1 MADTEWVPPSEI
13 PELVYE
19 ADVVA
24 IDLETHDPDIKTK
37 GPGWA
42 TNNGKVIGVAIAA
55 NGWKGYFPVGHEKGP
70 NIDERIFKRNFK
82 KILDKDNI
90 KVFHNA
96 MYDVGWMRQW
106 GLEVKGTIVDT
117 MIAAPLI
124 DENRFRYSLNELAK
138 DYLKEKKYETE
149 LYEAAAQ
156 WGTDA
161 KGEMHKLPAMIVG
174 PYAEKDAELTL
185 KLWEIFKLQIVEDEL
200 QQVFELETKLFPVLF
215 EMKSKGV
222 RVDLDRAERIK
233 KDFEN
238 TEKKILDKIL
248 QDTGVAVDVWAAAS
262 VAKAF
267 DALKIPYERTA
278 KSKQPKFDKGFLS
291 NNSSE
296 LAKMVV
302 EAREINKARTTFI
315 DTLLKHSHEGRIHA
329 EIHQL
334 RGDKGGTVS
343 GRLSMSNPNLQQI
356 PARHPTIGPAIRSLF
371 IPEEGEQW
379 GSFDYSQQ
387 EPRIIVHFAKQLD
400 LAGSAEVAGAYI
412 NDPTTDF
419 HQKVAEMANI
429 DRKKAKTINLGLSYG
444 MGQGKLAK
452 ELGLNTEDAQD
463 LFKEYHSSVPFI
475 RELKNMATQQASRRG
490 ENKGFVR
497 TLMKRKCR
505 FNLWE
510 PDTPFKKRMPGD
522 VIQFN
527 QPLPK
532 QQAQE
537 EYGPAIRRAFTYTA
551 FNRIIQGSAADQ
563 TKQAMVDLHEE
574 GITPMIQIH
583 DEIAVSVS
591 DEITS
596 KRIVDIMENAC
607 KLEVPSKVDAELG
620 KNWGDS
626 M

>member
-1 MADTEWVPPSEI
+1 MADIEWVPPSEI

-55 NGWKGYFPVGHEKGP
+55 NGWKGYFPVAHEKGP
-70 NIDERIFKRNFK
+70 NLDERIFKRNFK

-124 DENRFRYSLNELAK
+124 DENRFRYSLNELSK
-138 DYLKEKKYETE
+138 DYLKEKKYESD

-185 KLWEIFKLQIVEDEL
+185 KLWNIFKLQITEDEL

-233 KDFEN
+233 KDFKN

-267 DALKIPYERTA
+267 DSAGIKYERTA

-291 NNSSE
+291 NHPSD
-296 LAKMVV
+296 LARMVV
-302 EAREINKARTTFI
+302 EAREINKASTTFI

-379 GSFDYSQQ
+379 GAFDYSQQ
-387 EPRIIVHFAKQLD
+387 EPRIIVHHAVLHDLDGAK
-400 LAGSAEVAGAYI
+400 EVANAYI

-452 ELGLNTEDAQD
+452 ELGLNEEEAKD

-475 RELKNMATQQASRRG
+475 RELKSMATQQASRRG

-497 TLMKRKCR
+497 TIMKRKCR

-532 QQAQE
+532 QQAQD

-563 TKQAMVDLHEE
+563 TKQAMVDLHAE

-583 DEIAVSVS
+583 DEIAVSVPN
-591 DEITS
+591 DKTS
-596 KRIVDIMENAC
+596 KRVVEIMENAC
-607 KLEVPSKVDAELG
+607 KLKVPSKVDAELG

>member
-55 NGWKGYFPVGHEKGP
+55 NGWKGYFPVAHEKGP

-233 KDFEN
+233 KDFKN

-267 DALKIPYERTA
+267 DAAGIKYERTA

-291 NNSSE
+291 NHPSD
-296 LAKMVV
+296 LARMVV
-302 EAREINKARTTFI
+302 EAREINKASTTFI
-315 DTLLKHSHEGRIHA
+315 DTLLKHSHKGRIHA

-371 IPEEGEQW
+371 IPEENEQW

-412 NDPTTDF
+412 NDPKTDF

-563 TKQAMVDLHEE
+563 TKQAMVDLHAE

-583 DEIAVSVS
+583 DEIAVSVPN
-591 DEITS
+591 DKTS
-596 KRIVDIMENAC
+596 KRIVEIMENAC

>member
-262 VAKAF
+262 VVKAF
-267 DALKIPYERTA
+267 DSLKIPYERTA

-291 NNSSE
+291 NHSSE

-591 DEITS
+591 DEKTS

>member
-106 GLEVKGTIVDT
+106 GLEVNGTIVDT

-267 DALKIPYERTA
+267 DSLKIPYERTA

-291 NNSSE
+291 NHSSE

-591 DEITS
+591 DEKTS

>member
-267 DALKIPYERTA
+267 DSLKIPYERTA

-291 NNSSE
+291 NHSSE

-591 DEITS
+591 DEKTS

>member
-248 QDTGVAVDVWAAAS
+248 QDTAVAVDVWAAAS

-267 DALKIPYERTA
+267 DSLKIPYERTA

-291 NNSSE
+291 NHSSE

-591 DEITS
+591 DEKTS

>member
-149 LYEAAAQ
+149 FYEAAAQ

-267 DALKIPYERTA
+267 DSLKIPYERTA

-291 NNSSE
+291 NHSSE

-591 DEITS
+591 DEKTS

>member
-1 MADTEWVPPSEI
+1 MAEIEWVPPSEI

-124 DENRFRYSLNELAK
+124 DENRFRYSLNELSK
-138 DYLKEKKYETE
+138 DYLKEKKYESD

-185 KLWEIFKLQIVEDEL
+185 KLWNIFKLQIKEDEL

-222 RVDLDRAERIK
+222 RVDLDRAESIK
-233 KDFEN
+233 KNFKN
-238 TEKKILDKIL
+238 TEEKILDKIL
-248 QDTGVAVDVWAAAS
+248 QDTGVAVDIWAAAS

-267 DALKIPYERTA
+267 DSAGIKYERTA

-291 NNSSE
+291 NHPSE
-296 LAKMVV
+296 LARMVV
-302 EAREINKARTTFI
+302 EAREINKASTTFI
-315 DTLLKHSHEGRIHA
+315 DTLLKHSHNGRIHA

-343 GRLSMSNPNLQQI
+343 GRLSMSHPNLQQI

-379 GSFDYSQQ
+379 GAFDYSQQ
-387 EPRIIVHFAKQLD
+387 EPRIIVHHAVLHDLDGAK
-400 LAGSAEVAGAYI
+400 EVANAYI

-444 MGQGKLAK
+444 MGQGKLAT
-452 ELGLNTEDAQD
+452 ELGLNEEEAKD

-475 RELKNMATQQASRRG
+475 RELKSMATQQASRRG

-497 TLMKRKCR
+497 TIMKRKCR

-510 PDTPFKKRMPGD
+510 PDTPFKKRKPGD

-532 QQAQE
+532 QQAE
-537 EYGPAIRRAFTYTA
+537 DEYGPAIRRAFTYTA

-563 TKQAMVDLHEE
+563 TKQAMIDLHAE

-583 DEIAVSVS
+583 DEIAVSVR
-591 DEITS
+591 DHQTA
-596 KRIVDIMENAC
+596 KKVVDIMENAC
-607 KLEVPSKVDAELG
+607 QLKVPSKVDAELG

>member
-1 MADTEWVPPSEI
+1 M
-13 PELVYE
+13 L
-19 ADVVA
+19 
-24 IDLETHDPDIKTK
+24 
-37 GPGWA
+37 
-42 TNNGKVIGVAIAA
+42 
-55 NGWKGYFPVGHEKGP
+55 
-70 NIDERIFKRNFK
+70 
-82 KILDKDNI
+82 
-90 KVFHNA
+90 
-96 MYDVGWMRQW
+96 
-106 GLEVKGTIVDT
+106 
-117 MIAAPLI
+117 AAPLI
-124 DENRFRYSLNELAK
+124 DENRFRYSLNELSK
-138 DYLKEKKYETE
+138 DYLKEKKYESG

-185 KLWEIFKLQIVEDEL
+185 KLWNIFKLQIKEDEL

-222 RVDLDRAERIK
+222 RVDLDRAESIK
-233 KDFEN
+233 KNFKN

-248 QDTGVAVDVWAAAS
+248 QDTGVAVDIWAAAS

-267 DALKIPYERTA
+267 DAAGIKYERTA

-291 NNSSE
+291 NHSSE
-296 LAKMVV
+296 LARMVV
-302 EAREINKARTTFI
+302 EAREINKASTTFI
-315 DTLLKHSHEGRIHA
+315 DTLLKHSHNGRIHA

-379 GSFDYSQQ
+379 GAFVYSQQ
-387 EPRIIVHFAKQLD
+387 EPRIIVHHAVLHDLDGAK
-400 LAGSAEVAGAYI
+400 EVANAYI

-444 MGQGKLAK
+444 MGQGKLAT
-452 ELGLNTEDAQD
+452 ELGLNEEEAKD

-475 RELKNMATQQASRRG
+475 RELKSMATQQASRRG

-497 TLMKRKCR
+497 TIMKRKCR

-510 PDTPFKKRMPGD
+510 PDTPFKKRKPGD

-532 QQAQE
+532 QQAE
-537 EYGPAIRRAFTYTA
+537 DEYGPAIRRAFTYTA

-563 TKQAMVDLHEE
+563 TKQAMIDLHAE

-583 DEIAVSVS
+583 DEIAVSVR
-591 DEITS
+591 DHQTA
-596 KRIVDIMENAC
+596 KKIVDIMENAC
-607 KLEVPSKVDAELG
+607 QLKVPSKVDAELG

>member
-55 NGWKGYFPVGHEKGP
+55 NGWKGYFPVAHEKGP
-70 NIDERIFKRNFK
+70 NLDERIFKRNFK

-124 DENRFRYSLNELAK
+124 DENRFRYSLNELSK

-149 LYEAAAQ
+149 LYEAASQ

-222 RVDLDRAERIK
+222 RVDLDRAETIK
-233 KDFEN
+233 KNFKN

-248 QDTGVAVDVWAAAS
+248 QDTGVAVDIWAAAS

-267 DALKIPYERTA
+267 DSAGIKYERTA

-291 NNSSE
+291 NHPSD
-296 LAKMVV
+296 LARMVV
-302 EAREINKARTTFI
+302 EAREINKASTTFI

-400 LAGSAEVAGAYI
+400 LAGSKEVASAYI

-510 PDTPFKKRMPGD
+510 PDTPFKKRKPGD
-522 VIQFN
+522 VIHFN

-537 EYGPAIRRAFTYTA
+537 EYGPAVRRAFTYTA

-563 TKQAMVDLHEE
+563 TKQAMVDLHAE

-583 DEIAVSVS
+583 DEIAVSVA
-591 DEITS
+591 DEKTS

>member
-55 NGWKGYFPVGHEKGP
+55 NGWKGYFPVAHEKGP
-70 NIDERIFKRNFK
+70 NLDERIFKRNFK

-124 DENRFRYSLNELAK
+124 DENRFRYSLNELSK

-149 LYEAAAQ
+149 LYEAASQ

-222 RVDLDRAERIK
+222 RVDLDRAETIK
-233 KDFEN
+233 KNFKN

-248 QDTGVAVDVWAAAS
+248 QDTGVAVDIWAAAS

-267 DALKIPYERTA
+267 DSAGIKYERTA

-291 NNSSE
+291 NHPSD
-296 LAKMVV
+296 LARMVV
-302 EAREINKARTTFI
+302 EAREINKASTTFI

-400 LAGSAEVAGAYI
+400 LAGSKEVASAYI

-510 PDTPFKKRMPGD
+510 PDTPFKKRKPGD
-522 VIQFN
+522 VIHFN

-537 EYGPAIRRAFTYTA
+537 EYGPAVRRAFTYTA

-563 TKQAMVDLHEE
+563 TKQAMVDLHAE

-583 DEIAVSVS
+583 DEIAVSVPN
-591 DEITS
+591 DKIS
-596 KRIVDIMENAC
+596 KRVVEIMENAC
-607 KLEVPSKVDAELG
+607 KLKVPSKVDAELG

>member
-1 MADTEWVPPSEI
+1 MADTEWIPPSEI

-24 IDLETHDPDIKTK
+24 IDLETHDPEIKTK

-55 NGWKGYFPVGHEKGP
+55 NGWKGYFPVAHEKGP
-70 NIDERIFKRNFK
+70 NLDERIFKRNFK

-124 DENRFRYSLNELAK
+124 DENRFRYSLNELSK

-149 LYEAAAQ
+149 LYEAASQ

-222 RVDLDRAERIK
+222 RVDLDRAETIK
-233 KDFEN
+233 KNFKN

-248 QDTGVAVDVWAAAS
+248 QDTGVAVDIWAAAS

-267 DALKIPYERTA
+267 DSAGIKYERTA

-291 NNSSE
+291 NHPSD
-296 LAKMVV
+296 LARMVV
-302 EAREINKARTTFI
+302 EAREINKASTTFI

-400 LAGSAEVAGAYI
+400 LAGSNEVASAYI

-419 HQKVAEMANI
+419 HQKVADMANI

-510 PDTPFKKRMPGD
+510 PDTPFKKRKPGD
-522 VIQFN
+522 VIHFN

-537 EYGPAIRRAFTYTA
+537 EYGPAVRRAFTYTA

-563 TKQAMVDLHEE
+563 TKQAMVDLHAE

-583 DEIAVSVS
+583 DEIAVSVA
-591 DEITS
+591 DEKTS

>member
-1 MADTEWVPPSEI
+1 MAEIEWVPPSEI

-124 DENRFRYSLNELAK
+124 DENRFRYSLNELSK
-138 DYLKEKKYETE
+138 DYLKEKKYESD

-185 KLWEIFKLQIVEDEL
+185 KLWNIFKLQIKEDEL

-222 RVDLDRAERIK
+222 RVDLDRAESIK
-233 KDFEN
+233 KNFKN
-238 TEKKILDKIL
+238 TEEKILDKIL
-248 QDTGVAVDVWAAAS
+248 QDTGVAVDIWAAAS

-267 DALKIPYERTA
+267 DAAGIKYERTA

-291 NNSSE
+291 NHSSE
-296 LAKMVV
+296 LARMVV
-302 EAREINKARTTFI
+302 EAREINKASTTFI
-315 DTLLKHSHEGRIHA
+315 DTLLKHSHNGRIHA

-379 GSFDYSQQ
+379 GAFDYSQQ
-387 EPRIIVHFAKQLD
+387 EPRIIVHHAVLHDLDGAK
-400 LAGSAEVAGAYI
+400 EVANAYI

-444 MGQGKLAK
+444 MGQGKLAT
-452 ELGLNTEDAQD
+452 ELGLNEEEAKD

-475 RELKNMATQQASRRG
+475 RELKSMATQQASRRG

-497 TLMKRKCR
+497 TIMKRKCR

-510 PDTPFKKRMPGD
+510 PDTPFKKRKPGD

-532 QQAQE
+532 QQAE
-537 EYGPAIRRAFTYTA
+537 DEYGPAIRRAFTYTA

-563 TKQAMVDLHEE
+563 TKQAMIDLHAE

-583 DEIAVSVS
+583 DEIAVSVR
-591 DEITS
+591 DHQTA
-596 KRIVDIMENAC
+596 KKVVDIMENAC
-607 KLEVPSKVDAELG
+607 QLKVPSKVDAELG

>member
-1 MADTEWVPPSEI
+1 MADIEWVPPSEI

-124 DENRFRYSLNELAK
+124 DENRFRYSLNELSK
-138 DYLKEKKYETE
+138 DYLKEKKYESD

-185 KLWEIFKLQIVEDEL
+185 KLWNIFKLQITEDEL

-222 RVDLDRAERIK
+222 RVDLDRAETIK
-233 KDFEN
+233 KNFKN

-248 QDTGVAVDVWAAAS
+248 QDTGVAVDIWAAAS

-267 DALKIPYERTA
+267 DSAGIKYERTA

-291 NNSSE
+291 NHPSD
-296 LAKMVV
+296 LARMVV
-302 EAREINKARTTFI
+302 EAREINKASTTFI

-379 GSFDYSQQ
+379 GAFDYSQQ
-387 EPRIIVHFAKQLD
+387 EPRIIVHHAVLHDLDGAK
-400 LAGSAEVAGAYI
+400 EVANAYI

-452 ELGLNTEDAQD
+452 ELGLNEEEAKD

-475 RELKNMATQQASRRG
+475 RELKSMATQQASRRG

-497 TLMKRKCR
+497 TIMKRKCR

-532 QQAQE
+532 QQAQD

-563 TKQAMVDLHEE
+563 TKQAMVDLHAE

-583 DEIAVSVS
+583 DEIAVSVPN
-591 DEITS
+591 DKIS
-596 KRIVDIMENAC
+596 KRVVEIMENAC
-607 KLEVPSKVDAELG
+607 KLKVPSKVDAELG

>member
-1 MADTEWVPPSEI
+1 M
-13 PELVYE
+13 
-19 ADVVA
+19 
-24 IDLETHDPDIKTK
+24 
-37 GPGWA
+37 
-42 TNNGKVIGVAIAA
+42 
-55 NGWKGYFPVGHEKGP
+55 
-70 NIDERIFKRNFK
+70 
-82 KILDKDNI
+82 
-90 KVFHNA
+90 
-96 MYDVGWMRQW
+96 
-106 GLEVKGTIVDT
+106 
-117 MIAAPLI
+117 
-124 DENRFRYSLNELAK
+124 
-138 DYLKEKKYETE
+138 
-149 LYEAAAQ
+149 
-156 WGTDA
+156 
-161 KGEMHKLPAMIVG
+161 
-174 PYAEKDAELTL
+174 
-185 KLWEIFKLQIVEDEL
+185 
-200 QQVFELETKLFPVLF
+200 
-215 EMKSKGV
+215 
-222 RVDLDRAERIK
+222 
-233 KDFEN
+233 
-238 TEKKILDKIL
+238 
-248 QDTGVAVDVWAAAS
+248 
-262 VAKAF
+262 
-267 DALKIPYERTA
+267 
-278 KSKQPKFDKGFLS
+278 
-291 NNSSE
+291 
-296 LAKMVV
+296 
-302 EAREINKARTTFI
+302 
-315 DTLLKHSHEGRIHA
+315 
-329 EIHQL
+329 
-334 RGDKGGTVS
+334 
-343 GRLSMSNPNLQQI
+343 
-356 PARHPTIGPAIRSLF
+356 
-371 IPEEGEQW
+371 
-379 GSFDYSQQ
+379 
-387 EPRIIVHFAKQLD
+387 HFAKQLD
-400 LAGSAEVAGAYI
+400 LAGSAEVASAYI

-563 TKQAMVDLHEE
+563 TKQAMVDLHAE

-583 DEIAVSVS
+583 DEIAVSVPN
-591 DEITS
+591 EKTS
-596 KRIVDIMENAC
+596 KRIVEIMENAC

>member
-1 MADTEWVPPSEI
+1 MAEIEWVPPSEI

-19 ADVVA
+19 ANVVA

-124 DENRFRYSLNELAK
+124 DENRFRYSLNELSK
-138 DYLKEKKYETE
+138 DYLKEKKYESD

-222 RVDLDRAERIK
+222 RVDLERAERIK
-233 KDFEN
+233 KDFKN

-267 DALKIPYERTA
+267 DSAGIKYERTA

-291 NNSSE
+291 NHPSD
-296 LAKMVV
+296 LARMVV
-302 EAREINKARTTFI
+302 EAREINKASTTFI

-400 LAGSAEVAGAYI
+400 LAGSSEVAGAYI

-537 EYGPAIRRAFTYTA
+537 EYGPAVRRAFTYTA

-563 TKQAMVDLHEE
+563 TKQAMVDLHAE

-583 DEIAVSVS
+583 DEIAVSVP
-591 DEITS
+591 DEKTS

>member
-1 MADTEWVPPSEI
+1 MADIEWVPPSEI

-124 DENRFRYSLNELAK
+124 DENRFRYSLNELSK
-138 DYLKEKKYETE
+138 DYLKEKKYESD

-185 KLWEIFKLQIVEDEL
+185 KLWNIFKLQITEDEL

-233 KDFEN
+233 KDFKN

-267 DALKIPYERTA
+267 DSAGIKYERTA

-291 NNSSE
+291 NHPSD
-296 LAKMVV
+296 LARMVV
-302 EAREINKARTTFI
+302 EAREINKASTTFI

-379 GSFDYSQQ
+379 GAFDYSQQ
-387 EPRIIVHFAKQLD
+387 EPRIIVHHAVLHDLDGAK
-400 LAGSAEVAGAYI
+400 EVANAYI

-452 ELGLNTEDAQD
+452 ELGLNEEEAKD

-475 RELKNMATQQASRRG
+475 RELKSMATQQASRRG

-497 TLMKRKCR
+497 TIMKRKCR

-532 QQAQE
+532 QQAQD

-563 TKQAMVDLHEE
+563 TKQAMVDLHAE

-583 DEIAVSVS
+583 DEIAVSVPN
-591 DEITS
+591 DKTS
-596 KRIVDIMENAC
+596 KRVVEIMENAC
-607 KLEVPSKVDAELG
+607 KLKVPSKVDAELG

>member
-1 MADTEWVPPSEI
+1 MAEIEWVPPSEI

-124 DENRFRYSLNELAK
+124 DENRFRYSLNELSK
-138 DYLKEKKYETE
+138 DYLKEKKYESG

-185 KLWEIFKLQIVEDEL
+185 KLWNIFKLQIKEDEL

-222 RVDLDRAERIK
+222 RVDLDRAESIK
-233 KDFEN
+233 KNFKN

-248 QDTGVAVDVWAAAS
+248 QDTGVAVDIWAAAS

-267 DALKIPYERTA
+267 DAAGIKYERTA

-291 NNSSE
+291 NHSSE
-296 LAKMVV
+296 LARMVV
-302 EAREINKARTTFI
+302 EAREINKASTTFI
-315 DTLLKHSHEGRIHA
+315 DTLLKHSHNGRIHA

-379 GSFDYSQQ
+379 GAFDYSQQ
-387 EPRIIVHFAKQLD
+387 EPRIIVHHAVLHDLPGAK
-400 LAGSAEVAGAYI
+400 EVASAYI

-444 MGQGKLAK
+444 MGQGKLAT
-452 ELGLNTEDAQD
+452 ELGLNEQDAID
-463 LFKEYHSSVPFI
+463 LFKEYHNSVPFI
-475 RELKNMATQQASRRG
+475 RQLKSMATQQASRRG

-497 TLMKRKCR
+497 TIMKRKCR

-510 PDTPFKKRMPGD
+510 PDTPFKKRKPGD

-527 QPLPK
+527 QPFPK
-532 QQAQE
+532 QQAE
-537 EYGPAIRRAFTYTA
+537 DEYGPAIRRAFTYTA

-563 TKQAMVDLHEE
+563 TKQAMIDLHAE

-583 DEIAVSVS
+583 DEIAVSVR
-591 DEITS
+591 DHQTA
-596 KRIVDIMENAC
+596 KKIVDIMENAC
-607 KLEVPSKVDAELG
+607 QLKVPSKVDAELG

>member
-1 MADTEWVPPSEI
+1 LTDIEWVPPSEI

-24 IDLETHDPDIKTK
+24 IDLETYDPEIKTK

-55 NGWKGYFPVGHEKGP
+55 NGWKGYFPVGHEVGP
-70 NIDERIFKRNFK
+70 NIDEKIFKRNFK

-96 MYDVGWMRQW
+96 MYDVGWLRQW
-106 GLEVKGTIVDT
+106 GMEVKGGIVDT
-117 MIAAPLI
+117 MIASPLI
-124 DENRFRYSLNELAK
+124 DENRLRYSLNELAK
-138 DYLKEKKYETE
+138 DYLKEKKYETD
-149 LYEAAAQ
+149 LYEAAAE

-161 KGEMHKLPAMIVG
+161 KGEMHKLPAMVVG
-174 PYAEKDAELTL
+174 PYAEKDADLTL
-185 KLWEIFKLQIVEDEL
+185 KLWEIFKRQLVEDEL
-200 QQVFELETKLFPVLF
+200 QQVFELESKLFPVLF

-222 RVDLDRAERIK
+222 RVDLDRAESIK

-248 QDTGVAVDVWAAAS
+248 QDTGVAVDIWAAAS

-267 DALKIPYERTA
+267 DSLKIPYERTA

-291 NNSSE
+291 NHDSE

-315 DTLLKHSHEGRIHA
+315 DTILKHSHNGRIHA

-371 IPEEGEQW
+371 IPEQGEKW

-387 EPRIIVHFAKQLD
+387 EPRLMAHFAVKHGLPG
-400 LAGSAEVAGAYI
+400 AREVADAYI
-412 NDPTTDF
+412 DDPMTDF
-419 HQKVAEMANI
+419 HQKVADMAGVE
-429 DRKKAKTINLGLSYG
+429 RKKAKTINLGLAYG
-444 MGQGKLAK
+444 MGQGKLAR
-452 ELGLNTEDAQD
+452 ELGIPEHRAMHF
-463 LFKEYHSSVPFI
+463 FKEYHASVPFI
-475 RELKNMATQQASRRG
+475 KQLKDMATQQASRRG
-490 ENKGFVR
+490 DNKGFVR
-497 TLMKRKCR
+497 TLMHRKCR

-510 PDTPFKKRMPGD
+510 PDTPFKKRVPGE
-522 VIQFN
+522 VIPFV

-532 QQAQE
+532 HRAEE
-537 EYGPAIRRAFTYTA
+537 EYGPAIRRSFTYTA
-551 FNRIIQGSAADQ
+551 FNKLIQGSAADQ
-563 TKQAMVDLHEE
+563 TKQAMVDLYDE
-574 GITPMIQIH
+574 GILPLIQIH
-583 DEIAVSVS
+583 DEIAVSVP
-591 DEITS
+591 DDAT
-596 KRIVDIMENAC
+596 KKKIVEVMENCC
-607 KLEVPSKVDAELG
+607 KLYVPSKVDAELG
-620 KNWGDS
+620 DSWGDS

>member
-1 MADTEWVPPSEI
+1 MADIEWVPPSEI

-19 ADVVA
+19 ANVVA

-124 DENRFRYSLNELAK
+124 DENRFRYSLNELSK
-138 DYLKEKKYETE
+138 DYLKEKKYESD

-222 RVDLDRAERIK
+222 RVDLERAERIK
-233 KDFEN
+233 KDFKN

-267 DALKIPYERTA
+267 DSAGIKYERTA

-291 NNSSE
+291 NHPSD
-296 LAKMVV
+296 LARMVV
-302 EAREINKARTTFI
+302 EAREINKASTTFI

-400 LAGSAEVAGAYI
+400 LAGSSEVAGAYI

-537 EYGPAIRRAFTYTA
+537 EYGPAVRRAFTYTA

-563 TKQAMVDLHEE
+563 TKQAMVDLHAE

-583 DEIAVSVS
+583 DEIAVSVP
-591 DEITS
+591 DEKTS